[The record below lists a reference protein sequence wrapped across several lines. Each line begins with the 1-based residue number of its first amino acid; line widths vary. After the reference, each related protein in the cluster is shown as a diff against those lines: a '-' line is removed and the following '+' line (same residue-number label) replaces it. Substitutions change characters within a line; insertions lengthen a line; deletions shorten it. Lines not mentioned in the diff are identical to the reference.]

1 METMTQHADDEIAVD
16 AQVRRVKTDRAA
28 FAALYDRH
36 YPKIL
41 KYCSRRLYSQS
52 VGEDITGDVFLIAAT
67 KIDTFRGRTDG
78 EFGQWLYTIATNKI
92 NEHVRNYERRKELLE
107 IAASSHQIGSGPTID
122 RKDHLDWPVVYEAI
136 LQLKPRDQTLIT
148 LRYMQ
153 ELPHEQI
160 AGIVGLK
167 PAAVRVALS
176 RAMAQLRERFN
187 TEPDT
192 KKGANR

>member
-1 METMTQHADDEIAVD
+1 MNTMTAPTDQQQAED
-16 AQVRRVKTDRAA
+16 ALVQRVKTDRQA
-28 FAALYDRH
+28 FADLYDR
-36 YPKIL
+36 YFPKIL

-52 VGEDITGDVFLIAAT
+52 VGEDLTSDVFLTAAT
-67 KIDTFRGRTDG
+67 KIDSFRGRSGG
-78 EFGQWLYTIATNKI
+78 EFSQWLYTIATNKI
-92 NEHVRNYERRKELLE
+92 NAYVRSFERRKELLE
-107 IAASSHQIGSGPTID
+107 FAANSRQIGQTPTHD
-122 RKDHLDWPVVYEAI
+122 SNDHLDWPAVYEAI

-160 AGIVGLK
+160 AGIVDLK

-187 TEPDT
+187 ND
-192 KKGANR
+192 